1 MKVKVCGMR
10 EAENIAAV
18 ASLGPD
24 LMGFIFYAL
33 SPRFAGALDPQAI
46 ENSVSL
52 PTKRVGVFVNEPEEN
67 IRAVAERFRLD
78 LIQLHGTESPRLCR
92 ALRTD
97 YGVIKAV
104 GVGVEAD
111 LEAAVQYEGSCD
123 YLLFDTK
130 TPAHGGSGSKFDHA
144 VLAAYSGSTPYFL
157 SGGLGAGDAEAIRGI
172 ADPRCVGVD
181 INSRFETAP
190 GMKDPEAIRKFME
203 TIKKGRYEQDRQTFR
218 N

>member
-1 MKVKVCGMR
+1 MKVCGMR

-24 LMGFIFYAL
+24 LMGFIFYAP

-46 ENSVSL
+46 EKRVPLS
-52 PTKRVGVFVNEPEEN
+52 TKRVGVFVDDTEDN
-67 IRAVAERFRLD
+67 IRTVAERFRLD
-78 LIQLHGTESPRLCR
+78 LIQLHGTEPPRLCR
-92 ALRTD
+92 ALRAD
-97 YGVIKAV
+97 YGVIKAL
-104 GVGVEAD
+104 GVGVAAD
-111 LEAAVQYEGSCD
+111 LEAAAEYEGSCD

-130 TPAHGGSGSKFDHA
+130 TTAHGGSGSKFDHA
-144 VLAAYSGSTPYFL
+144 LLTAYRGSTPYFL
-157 SGGLGAGDAEAIRGI
+157 SGGLGVGDAEAIRGI

-203 TIKKGRYEQDRQTFR
+203 TIKKTSI
-218 N
+218 